1 MRKVLCRKL
10 FNFVLEGG
18 TVILLDNEFMHLAFL
33 LLLLSD
39 QPDHY
44 VPIIDL
50 NPAECVL
57 LDFLI
62 LKKVFL
68 MLEP

>member
-1 MRKVLCRKL
+1 MCKVLCRKL

-33 LLLLSD
+33 LLLSD
-39 QPDHY
+39 QPNHY
-44 VPIIDL
+44 VSIIDL

-62 LKKVFL
+62 LEKVFL